1 MYTVA
6 GGQAPLELQKE
17 RTAEPKKEHNL
28 SRVLCRKKRTLCP
41 RKSERERERE
51 SVLIPVAV
59 LEKRARERAQTFSG
73 TDLWH
78 HGRPA
83 VP

>member
-1 MYTVA
+1 MPA
-6 GGQAPLELQKE
+6 K
-17 RTAEPKKEHNL
+17 
-28 SRVLCRKKRTLCP
+28 
-41 RKSERERERE
+41 ERERERE